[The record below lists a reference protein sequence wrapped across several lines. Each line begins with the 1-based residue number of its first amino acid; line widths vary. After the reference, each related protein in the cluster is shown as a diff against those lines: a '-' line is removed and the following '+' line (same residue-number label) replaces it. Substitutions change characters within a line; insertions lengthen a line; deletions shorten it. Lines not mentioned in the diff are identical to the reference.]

1 MDARIEK
8 IGKLNQ
14 LYTEL
19 EPQTKRAYNQSY
31 EACWNWNKTQ
41 YKKTYNYVK
50 MPLYLL
56 NQKINLKK
64 L

>member
-1 MDARIEK
+1 MDARIGK
-8 IGKLNQ
+8 IGKLNK

-41 YKKTYNYVK
+41 YKKLIIMK